1 MEWRHYSV
9 GERAFMVEYYFRSY
23 AVSGDGCPC
32 LSHVREMY
40 VSRWGKPPP
49 PHSHIVRLVDTFRAT
64 GSVHPDQGRQSIS
77 PSTSVFYVLTHWCGL
92 TEHVC
97 GGDGLPFSRSQG
109 ISRVWLRMSSHL
121 IYHLCCGSSLYY
133 LIVILLIPSNSIS
146 ILNAPSTLSSS
157 VL

>member
-77 PSTSVFYVLTHWCGL
+77 PSTTVFYVLTHWCGL

-97 GGDGLPFSRSQG
+97 GGDGVPFSRSQG
-109 ISRVWLRMSSHL
+109 CDYACRVISFIITSQFQDLFD
-121 IYHLCCGSSLYY
+121 
-133 LIVILLIPSNSIS
+133 
-146 ILNAPSTLSSS
+146 A
-157 VL
+157 

>member
-49 PHSHIVRLVDTFRAT
+49 PHSYIVRLVDTFRAT

-97 GGDGLPFSRSQG
+97 GGDGVITHVETSHSFIITSQFQD
-109 ISRVWLRMSSHL
+109 LFD
-121 IYHLCCGSSLYY
+121 
-133 LIVILLIPSNSIS
+133 
-146 ILNAPSTLSSS
+146 A
-157 VL
+157 